1 MLGKLK
7 NKQARLQKLDEA
19 DGGSRW
25 GAAVK
30 ETLCELG
37 PLFVKLGQ
45 NLANRPDLVN
55 EDLMEELT
63 KLQDRVPPFNS
74 KLAFKII
81 EEKRAGSSRRL
92 SAKSPKSPSRRRRS
106 GKFTEVN

>member
-1 MLGKLK
+1 MAVVLGRMR
-7 NKQARLQKLDEA
+7 NKRARLQALDAA

-25 GAAVK
+25 GEAVK

-55 EDLMEELT
+55 EELMEELT

-74 KLAFKII
+74 SLA
-81 EEKRAGSSRRL
+81 
-92 SAKSPKSPSRRRRS
+92 
-106 GKFTEVN
+106 